1 MTTAGGRRVRWRK
14 LDPYSQGV
22 IALRLS
28 QIRDFLAVV
37 DSGSIRAGAR
47 KLEVA
52 QPTITKSIRNL
63 EAELHAQLMQRT
75 PYGVVL
81 TPAGR
86 AFFARARIVQ
96 AELRK
101 AEEEVAQVGGEGE
114 GSVAL
119 GVGPASGVLIL
130 PEAVTRFREQFP
142 RSRVRVVEALGH
154 ALWPLVRDETLD
166 LAVTIKPDP
175 KREPALKF
183 RPLFRMQWAVVGRK
197 GHPLRNA
204 HSLAQLADADWLT
217 LLPPPTSGSPLDQ
230 IFSTVGLPGPRA
242 AIECDSHTSM
252 VTLLAKTDM
261 LGTVSRWLLTEP
273 LVRDS
278 LQEIAVETLP
288 SSTVGITTRT
298 DPPLTPVAAA
308 MARAVTAAARRYARS
323 R

>member
-1 MTTAGGRRVRWRK
+1 M
-14 LDPYSQGV
+14 
-22 IALRLS
+22 RLS

-52 QPTITKSIRNL
+52 QPTITKSVRGL
-63 EAELHAQLMQRT
+63 EAELQAQLLQRT
-75 PYGVVL
+75 PHGVVL

-101 AEEEVAQVGGEGE
+101 IEEEVAQVRGEGQ

-119 GVGPASGVLIL
+119 GVGPTSGVLIL
-130 PEAVTRFREQFP
+130 PVAVTRFRQQFP
-142 RSRVRVVEALGH
+142 RSRIRVVEALGH
-154 ALWPLVRDETLD
+154 ALWPLVRDGTLD
-166 LAVTIKPDP
+166 LAVSLKPDP

-183 RPLFRMQWAVVGRK
+183 RPLYRMQWAVVARK

-204 HSLAQLADADWLT
+204 RSLVQLAGADWLC
-217 LLPPPTSGSPLDQ
+217 LLPPPTSGSPLDL
-230 IFSTVGLPGPRA
+230 IFSAAGLPGPHA
-242 AIECDSHTSM
+242 VIECDSHTSM
-252 VTLLAKTDM
+252 VTLLAKSDM
-261 LGTVSRWLLTEP
+261 LGTMSRWLLNEP
-273 LVRDS
+273 LLRDS
-278 LQEIAVETLP
+278 LQEIAVAETMP
-288 SSTVGITTRT
+288 SLTVGIITRA

-308 MARAVTAAARRYARS
+308 MARVVTAAARRYARS